1 MKKKNK
7 KFNFV
12 FNSDVDLEGNSIK
25 IFLKKKIF
33 SIFTY
38 LKKLRKNFENIERSK
53 KIEGN
58 KVFFKDNDNNFFL
71 DLEKKLQR
79 NFYIYNEF
87 ENHHSQIL
95 EAVIKPNTIVI
106 DIGANVGILSIK
118 FANIL
123 KKKEFNKDEKN
134 KYEGK
139 VISFEPSKNTFYELL
154 FNIEINKDQKHST
167 IEAFNLG
174 LGIKTEDK
182 IFYEIKDPNMQHS
195 HAFIKNNLFKNEEKK
210 IIETKVKC
218 VSLDEFFLDKY
229 EQKISLI
236 KIDTGGDELD
246 IIKGSKKI
254 IVKFNPT
261 ILFEFDRDRIKYL
274 NISPSSYNYIFEL
287 KYKVYL
293 ILENGFLYEINS
305 FDEAFY
311 YPGKFFEICCM
322 PKQISND

>member
-210 IIETKVKC
+210 
-218 VSLDEFFLDKY
+218 D
-229 EQKISLI
+229 
-236 KIDTGGDELD
+236 
-246 IIKGSKKI
+246 
-254 IVKFNPT
+254 N
-261 ILFEFDRDRIKYL
+261 
-274 NISPSSYNYIFEL
+274 
-287 KYKVYL
+287 
-293 ILENGFLYEINS
+293 
-305 FDEAFY
+305 
-311 YPGKFFEICCM
+311 
-322 PKQISND
+322 